1 MIVRVLRFKKEVDID
16 IFEDSARE
24 YIHTYIHTY
33 IYIYMWGSKTKA
45 HDRGPGTPF
54 H

>member
-1 MIVRVLRFKKEVDID
+1 MPTSPNFQKQLTMNLHEQKKKKKIHKQY
-16 IFEDSARE
+16 IFL
-24 YIHTYIHTY
+24 
-33 IYIYMWGSKTKA
+33 WGSKTKA

>member
-1 MIVRVLRFKKEVDID
+1 MRVLRFKKEVDID

-33 IYIYMWGSKTKA
+33 IYIYMIKVCMENIILNV
-45 HDRGPGTPF
+45 
-54 H
+54 

>member
-1 MIVRVLRFKKEVDID
+1 MRVLRFKKEVDTD

-33 IYIYMWGSKTKA
+33 IYIYMIKVCMENIILNV
-45 HDRGPGTPF
+45 
-54 H
+54 